1 MPAPKKKRKIVK
13 YRRGLRINTG
23 IVIFGGIF
31 VYMIITIFLYLT
43 SSHVTAYEVREGS
56 LVKDHTYTGL
66 ILRQEKIV
74 SADRAGY
81 VSYYAREGEKVG
93 VKTPVYT
100 IDESGESGR
109 EVTDESLKDARLDGD
124 DLSRLQLIME
134 NFSGH
139 FNAASYSDT
148 YNFKYDMESRLLEL
162 ATENLTKN
170 EKKAAGL
177 DVKYAAWDGVI
188 AYSVDG
194 MESLKPEDVKKS
206 QLNAA
211 KYEKDSLRS
220 DAGRLVS
227 AGEPVYKLITSE
239 KWNIVLRL
247 GADTA
252 DKLKGEK
259 TVTVRFLK
267 DDSTLTAGLKLM
279 KKDNQT
285 YAVLSMSNSMVRFAT
300 ERYTELELVLDNVSG
315 LKLPK
320 TAIVEKDFYVV
331 PKEYLTKGGNKNEKG
346 FLRETAGENGTSAT
360 QFVTASVYE
369 ETDTEVYVDKA
380 EFQKADALIKPDST
394 DRYIL
399 GETKALKGVYNVNKG
414 YAVFKKI
421 DMIAENDEY
430 AIVKEGTD
438 YGLSQYDYIALDGKT
453 VTEED
458 FIR

>member
-1 MPAPKKKRKIVK
+1 
-13 YRRGLRINTG
+13 
-23 IVIFGGIF
+23 
-31 VYMIITIFLYLT
+31 
-43 SSHVTAYEVREGS
+43 
-56 LVKDHTYTGL
+56 
-66 ILRQEKIV
+66 
-74 SADRAGY
+74 
-81 VSYYAREGEKVG
+81 
-93 VKTPVYT
+93 
-100 IDESGESGR
+100 
-109 EVTDESLKDARLDGD
+109 
-124 DLSRLQLIME
+124 ME
-134 NFSGH
+134 
-139 FNAASYSDT
+139 YCI
-148 YNFKYDMESRLLEL
+148 
-162 ATENLTKN
+162 
-170 EKKAAGL
+170 
-177 DVKYAAWDGVI
+177 AAWRRYRG
-188 AYSVDG
+188 
-194 MESLKPEDVKKS
+194 
-206 QLNAA
+206 QA
-211 KYEKDSLRS
+211 K
-220 DAGRLVS
+220 GR
-227 AGEPVYKLITSE
+227 
-239 KWNIVLRL
+239 
-247 GADTA
+247 
-252 DKLKGEK
+252 K

-380 EFQKADALIKPDST
+380 EFQKADALIKPDPT